1 MYIRR
6 KVFSILAD
14 EVGNEKLFSV
24 NETLIQK
31 EFGAH
36 KRKQN
41 RKAAN
46 KAKYV
51 EINANKAA
59 KAKERAAKEL
69 ANGNIEAA
77 EKAIEK
83 ASRHATQSGASASQ
97 LSEMTDKIGKTRKSI
112 DSQQGLTIK
121 RDNAIHNQELNL
133 KRDIPNNQTTATRTV
148 TSKHDVIPGTNK
160 KVTRRTTAVIERD
173 IDKPKSTANPVNTTT
188 NASAKAARQARK
200 TKGVPSVQVTQEI
213 TGYKGG
219 VNNKPVVKYEAT
231 KTLEKTKDGIAKIAE
246 NIEKVKNTRRN
257 SSMFNGSLNP
267 MKWSK
272 NAKIGGGIAAGTAVL
287 GTGAYL
293 YNKSKK
299 KDK

>member
-6 KVFSILAD
+6 KVFSILTD
-14 EVGNEKLFSV
+14 EVGDERLFSV

-46 KAKYV
+46 NARYV

-69 ANGNIEAA
+69 AKGNIEAA

-83 ASRHATQSGASASQ
+83 ASRHATQSSASASQ
-97 LSEMTDKIGKTRKSI
+97 LSEITDKIGKTRKSV
-112 DSQQGLTIK
+112 DSQKGLTIK

-160 KVTRRTTAVIERD
+160 KVTRRTTTIIERD
-173 IDKPKSTANPVNTTT
+173 IDKPKSTANPINNTT
-188 NASAKAARQARK
+188 NASAKATRQARK
-200 TKGVPSVQVTQEI
+200 AKGVPSVQVTQEI
-213 TGYKGG
+213 TGYRGG
-219 VNNKPVVKYEAT
+219 VNNKPVVEYEAT

-246 NIEKVKNTRRN
+246 NIEKVKKG
-257 SSMFNGSLNP
+257 SVFNGSFNP

-272 NAKIGGGIAAGTAVL
+272 NAKIGGGIALGATAL

-299 KDK
+299 KD